1 MNKNITEEE
10 FAELT
15 QRYKLLKS
23 FLEVDESLQKQ
34 GVWGF
39 IPVSEYSGVLKFVRT
54 VEEKFLDIKN
64 ERT

>member
-1 MNKNITEEE
+1 MNKNIAEEE

-39 IPVSEYSGVLKFVRT
+39 IPAYELSGVMKFIRWY
-54 VEEKFLDIKN
+54 EQ
-64 ERT
+64 

>member
-39 IPVSEYSGVLKFVRT
+39 IPVNELSGVMKFIRWYEQCV
-54 VEEKFLDIKN
+54 D
-64 ERT
+64 

>member
-1 MNKNITEEE
+1 MNKNLTEEE
-10 FAELT
+10 FAELR

-39 IPVSEYSGVLKFVRT
+39 IPVNELSGVMKFVRSY
-54 VEEKFLDIKN
+54 EEKILGIQNDN
-64 ERT
+64 

>member
-1 MNKNITEEE
+1 MNKNLTEEE
-10 FAELT
+10 FAELR

-39 IPVSEYSGVLKFVRT
+39 IPVNELSDVMKFVRWY
-54 VEEKFLDIKN
+54 EQCMD
-64 ERT
+64 